1 MIERKKKEKFPEKS
15 YKSIHSRK
23 VKNFNLSRIPL
34 STNAYNRTKSFRHA
48 PQGDYILI
56 PLPSSPC
63 FLKQYYFIKHCDS
76 PRESNQTVTYPK
88 FLDPPPFP
96 SLFSHLTAV
105 STGLSQIF
113 DRIIRQ
119 TPSNHF
125 QPFETRPRT
134 RCNTT
139 YSRPALSSR
148 FSQHRK
154 LHSLCPCRRPATKS
168 RSTEQWREREK
179 KVYLGRCR
187 SWIEKLIGR
196 KIWKRVRVERTFTYE
211 LFSKITFTRAAAQFD
226 TSLFFRIILYFELF
240 GR

>member
-1 MIERKKKEKFPEKS
+1 M
-15 YKSIHSRK
+15 
-23 VKNFNLSRIPL
+23 
-34 STNAYNRTKSFRHA
+34 
-48 PQGDYILI
+48 
-56 PLPSSPC
+56 
-63 FLKQYYFIKHCDS
+63 
-76 PRESNQTVTYPK
+76 TYPK

-154 LHSLCPCRRPATKS
+154 LHSLCPCPATKS

-196 KIWKRVRVERTFTYE
+196 KIWKRVRVRENFYLRTFLENNIYSSCRTIRYLALLPYNFIFRIVRPLECYE
-211 LFSKITFTRAAAQFD
+211 LFKV
-226 TSLFFRIILYFELF
+226 RIIEQSFIFNLD
-240 GR
+240 R